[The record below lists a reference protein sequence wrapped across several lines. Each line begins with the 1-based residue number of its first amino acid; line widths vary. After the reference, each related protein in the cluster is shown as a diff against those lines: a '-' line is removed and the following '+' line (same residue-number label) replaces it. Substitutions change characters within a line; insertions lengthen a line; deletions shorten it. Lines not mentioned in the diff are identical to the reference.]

1 MTTLKEYLKNK
12 LKKIITYCR
21 QVQGPVLVEVITYLL
36 TCKEINKIFVNPGY
50 SIARMIGLTAFTG
63 KNIMQ
68 MQSSGIVKVEEIF
81 VSRTLSLVTT

>member
-50 SIARMIGLTAFTG
+50 SIARMIGFTAFTG
-63 KNIMQ
+63 KNI